1 MYYGS
6 TRGLFALVSRKTILL
21 SVLLKSD
28 LCITFSFPQKAML
41 ISKRNIFSLCFL
53 LFQHN
58 LQVGFISLMFHVV
71 KKLENVSAQLL
82 QALQFIHALFHAA
95 NVIWCMNIKTGFK
108 SWRIQQ
114 YASAQFR
121 SKSAGRVHSCVLHW
135 NFTNTTIIWSLWSPA
150 DLSIL
155 HKGHHMA
162 QTFTR

>member
-1 MYYGS
+1 MNRGNHQHFKERCHFHFFSFFMYYGS

-41 ISKRNIFSLCFL
+41 ISKRNIFSFCFL

-71 KKLENVSAQLL
+71 KKLENVSAQLI

-121 SKSAGRVHSCVLHW
+121 SYWSQLEECTVVF
-135 NFTNTTIIWSLWSPA
+135 FTE
-150 DLSIL
+150 IL
-155 HKGHHMA
+155 LIPL
-162 QTFTR
+162 